1 MACLLGLGVLVLPL
15 GWLCVSAGWHIVGGG
30 LLCFG
35 MFVGIAGVSVCRMLV
50 GLAMCAWW
58 LAHKPVRIG
67 ECRYV
72 PVAAGALTG
81 GWAPVSRDN
90 RRAVVWKGASA

>member
-1 MACLLGLGVLVLPL
+1 MGWGVACLLGLGVLVLPL

-72 PVAAGALTG
+72 PVAAGALAG
-81 GWAPVSRDN
+81 GLAPVS
-90 RRAVVWKGASA
+90 KGR